1 MPSAI
6 SVMVERR
13 SGVATIRNGSYGR
26 GNGLRSAEWF
36 DRRDLDGFLHRS
48 WLKSTGVT
56 NETFRGRPVI
66 GICNS
71 WSELVN
77 CNVHLRGLAESVKR
91 GVLQAGGFPLEF
103 PVISLGESLMKP
115 TTMLYRNL
123 MAMDVEESIRSYPL
137 DGVVLLTGCD
147 KTNPASIMGAASADV
162 PAIVVTGGPML
173 NGRWRGKELGS
184 CSDCWHYHE
193 ELRAGRITEG
203 DFEEIENAMSR
214 SNGHCMTM
222 GTASTMA
229 CVTEALGL
237 TLPGAAAIPAV
248 DSRRAQVAEAAGRQ
262 IVELVE
268 RDLKPSD
275 ILTREAFE
283 NAVRVLHAISGSTNA
298 ILHLIAYAG
307 RVGVDLPLD
316 LFDDLCRTT
325 PWLVD
330 LKPAGRHLMEDF
342 YYAGGLPAVMAQIAG
357 LLDLDALTVTG
368 KTLGENLAETPTE
381 IVDREVIRSVDDP
394 LDAGGSLV
402 VLRGSLCP
410 DGAVMKISAAD
421 PRLLRHEGPAVVF
434 EDIHDLAARVDDDG
448 LDVDENSVMV
458 LRNGGPVGAPGMPEW
473 GHLPIPAKLLKRGV
487 TDLLRISDARMS
499 GTSYGAVVLHVAP
512 ESAVGGP
519 LALVETGDRV
529 RLDVEER
536 SLDLLVDEQE
546 FARRREAWSP
556 PERKDERG
564 YRRLYEDRVL
574 QANEGCDFD
583 FLRGRSPVVADAV
596 TYL

>member
-1 MPSAI
+1 VP
-6 SVMVERR
+6 
-13 SGVATIRNGSYGR
+13 TIRNASYGQP
-26 GNGLRSAEWF
+26 NGRRSSEWF

-48 WLKSTGVT
+48 WLKSTGMSD
-56 NETFRGRPVI
+56 ETFRGRPVI

-77 CNVHLRGLAESVKR
+77 CNVHLRGLAQAVKR
-91 GVLQAGGFPLEF
+91 GVLQAGGVPIEF

-147 KTNPASIMGAASADV
+147 KTNPASIMGAASANI
-162 PAIVVTGGPML
+162 PTIVVTGGPML
-173 NGRWRGKELGS
+173 NGHWRGRELGS
-184 CSDCWHYHE
+184 CSDCWHYNE
-193 ELRAGRITEG
+193 ELRAGRITEAE
-203 DFEEIENAMSR
+203 FEEIENSMSR

-237 TLPGAAAIPAV
+237 TLPGGAAIPAV

-268 RDLKPSD
+268 RDLKPSE
-275 ILTREAFE
+275 ILTRPAFE
-283 NAVRVLHAISGSTNA
+283 NAIRVLHAISGSTNA

-307 RVGVDLPLD
+307 RVGVDLPLQ
-316 LFDDLCRTT
+316 LFDDLCRST

-330 LKPAGRHLMEDF
+330 LKPAGEHLMEDF
-342 YYAGGLPAVMAQIAG
+342 FYAGGLPALMAQIAD
-357 LLDLDALTVTG
+357 LLDLGAMTVTG
-368 KTLGENLAETPTE
+368 QTLGDNLEESPTE
-381 IVDREVIRSVDDP
+381 IVDRDVIRPADDP
-394 LDAGGSLV
+394 LDTGGSLV

-421 PRLLRHEGPAVVF
+421 PRLLQHEGRAVVF
-434 EDIHDLAARVDDDG
+434 EHIHDLATRVDDEA
-448 LDVDENSVMV
+448 LEIDEDSVMV
-458 LRNGGPVGAPGMPEW
+458 LRNAGPVGAPGMPEW

-519 LALVETGDRV
+519 LALVETGDRIH
-529 RLDVEER
+529 LDVQER
-536 SLDLLVDEQE
+536 RLDLLVDNRELE
-546 FARRREAWSP
+546 RRREAWER

-564 YRRLYEDRVL
+564 YRRLYEDHVL

>member
-1 MPSAI
+1 MP
-6 SVMVERR
+6 
-13 SGVATIRNGSYGR
+13 TIRNQEYGR
-26 GNGLRSAEWF
+26 NGRRSAEWL

-48 WLKSTGVT
+48 WLKSEGFSD
-56 NETFRGRPVI
+56 ESFRGRPLI

-123 MAMDVEESIRSYPL
+123 MAMDVEESIRAYPL

-147 KTNPASIMGAASADV
+147 KTNPASVMGMASADV

-173 NGRWRGKELGS
+173 NGKWRGEDLGS

-193 ELRAGRITEG
+193 ELRGGRISEQ
-203 DFEEIENAMSR
+203 DFVEIENAMSR

-237 TLPGAAAIPAV
+237 TLPGGAAIPAV
-248 DSRRAQVAEAAGRQ
+248 DSRRAHLAEAAGGQ

-268 RDLKPSD
+268 RGIRPSD
-275 ILTREAFE
+275 ILTPDAFE
-283 NAVRVLHAISGSTNA
+283 NAIRALHAISGSTNA
-298 ILHLIAYAG
+298 IIHLIAYAG
-307 RVGVDLPLD
+307 RLGLDVPLS
-316 LFDDLCRTT
+316 LFDELCATT
-325 PWLVD
+325 PWLVN
-330 LKPAGRHLMEDF
+330 LKPAGDHLMEDF
-342 YYAGGLPAVMAQIAG
+342 YYAGGLPAVLGQIRD
-357 LLDLDALTVTG
+357 LLHLDAVTVTG
-368 KTLGENLAETPTE
+368 RTVGENLDAVPTD
-381 IVDREVIRSVDDP
+381 IVDEGVIRPRSNP
-394 LDAGGSLV
+394 LDEGGSLV
-402 VLRGSLCP
+402 VLRGNLCP

-421 PRLLRHEGPAVVF
+421 ARLLTHEGRAIVF
-434 EDIHDLAARVDDDG
+434 EDIHDLAARVDDPD
-448 LDVDENSVMV
+448 LDVDADSVMV
-458 LRNGGPVGAPGMPEW
+458 LRNAGPVGAPGMPEW

-487 TDLLRISDARMS
+487 SDLLRISDARMS

-512 ESAVGGP
+512 ESAIGGP
-519 LALVETGDRV
+519 LAFIRTGDRI
-529 RLDVEER
+529 RLDVQAR
-536 SLDLLVDEQE
+536 TLDAVVDDAEL
-546 FARRREAWSP
+546 AKRRAAWTP
-556 PERKDERG
+556 PAQKDERG
-564 YRRLYEDRVL
+564 YRRLYEEHVL
-574 QANEGCDFD
+574 QANEGCDLD
-583 FLRGRSPVVADAV
+583 FLKGRSAVVSDAV

>member
-1 MPSAI
+1 VP
-6 SVMVERR
+6 
-13 SGVATIRNGSYGR
+13 TIRNGNYGN
-26 GNGLRSAEWF
+26 GNGLRSSEWF

-56 NETFRGRPVI
+56 NTAFRGRPVI

-77 CNVHLRGLAESVKR
+77 CNVHLRGLAEAVKR
-91 GVLQAGGFPLEF
+91 GVVQAGGFPVEF
-103 PVISLGESLMKP
+103 PVMSLGESLMKP

-147 KTNPASIMGAASADV
+147 KTNPASIMGAASANI

-173 NGRWRGKELGS
+173 NGHWRGEELGS
-184 CSDCWHYHE
+184 CSDCWHYYE
-193 ELRAGRITEG
+193 ELRAGRITEAE
-203 DFEEIENAMSR
+203 FEEIENAMSR

-268 RDLKPSD
+268 AGLKPSD
-275 ILTREAFE
+275 ILTRSAFE
-283 NAVRVLHAISGSTNA
+283 NAIRVLHAISGSTNA

-307 RVGVDLPLD
+307 RVGVDLPLQ
-316 LFDDLCRTT
+316 LFDELCSST
-325 PWLVD
+325 PWLVN
-330 LKPAGRHLMEDF
+330 LKPAGEHLMEDF
-342 YYAGGLPAVMAQIAG
+342 YYAGGVPAVMQQIAE
-357 LLDLDALTVTG
+357 LLDLDAITVTG
-368 KTLGENLAETPTE
+368 RSVGENLQQTETT
-381 IVDREVIRSVDDP
+381 IVNGDVIRSAGDP

-402 VLRGSLCP
+402 VLYGSLCP

-421 PRLLRHEGPAVVF
+421 PRLLQHEGPAVVF
-434 EDIHDLAARVDDDG
+434 EDIHDLAARVDDES
-448 LDVDENSVMV
+448 LEIDESSVMM
-458 LRNGGPVGAPGMPEW
+458 LRNAGPVGAPGMPEW
-473 GHLPIPAKLLKRGV
+473 GHMPIPAKLLKRGV
-487 TDLLRISDARMS
+487 ADLVRISDARMS

-519 LALVETGDRV
+519 LALVETGDRI
-529 RLDVEER
+529 RLDVQER
-536 SLDLLVDEQE
+536 RLDLLVHDAEL
-546 FARRREAWSP
+546 ARRREAWEP
-556 PERKDERG
+556 PQRKDERG

>member
-1 MPSAI
+1 LPA
-6 SVMVERR
+6 
-13 SGVATIRNGSYGR
+13 IRNASYGK
-26 GNGLRSAEWF
+26 GTGLRSSEWF

-48 WLKSTGVT
+48 WLKSTGVS

-77 CNVHLRGLAESVKR
+77 CNVHLRGLAEAVKR

-147 KTNPASIMGAASADV
+147 KTNPASIMGAASANV

-173 NGRWRGKELGS
+173 NGHWRGRELGS
-184 CSDCWHYHE
+184 CSDCWHYNE
-193 ELRAGRITEG
+193 ELRAGRITQAE
-203 DFEEIENAMSR
+203 FEEIENSMSR

-268 RDLKPSD
+268 RDVKPSD
-275 ILTREAFE
+275 ILTRAAFE
-283 NAVRVLHAISGSTNA
+283 NAIRVLHSISGSTNA

-307 RVGVDLPLD
+307 RVGVELPLR
-316 LFDDLCRTT
+316 LFDELCAST

-330 LKPAGRHLMEDF
+330 LKPAGKHLMEDF
-342 YYAGGLPAVMAQIAG
+342 YYAGGLPAVMAQIAD
-357 LLDLDALTVTG
+357 LLDLGALTVTG
-368 KTLGENLAETPTE
+368 QTVAENLEQVSTE
-381 IVDREVIRSVDDP
+381 IVDPTVIRPADDP
-394 LDAGGSLV
+394 LDSGGSLV

-421 PRLLRHEGPAVVF
+421 PRLLQHEGRAVVF
-434 EDIHDLAARVDDDG
+434 EDIHDLAARVDDDA
-448 LDVDENSVMV
+448 LDIDASSVMV
-458 LRNGGPVGAPGMPEW
+458 LRNAGPVGAPGMPEW
-473 GHLPIPAKLLKRGV
+473 GHLPIPAKLLKQGV
-487 TDLLRISDARMS
+487 ADLVRISDARMS

-519 LALVETGDRV
+519 LALVETGDRI
-529 RLDVEER
+529 RLDVQER
-536 SLDLLVDEQE
+536 RLDLLVEEQE
-546 FARRREAWSP
+546 LTRRREAWQP
-556 PERKDERG
+556 PARKDERG
-564 YRRLYEDRVL
+564 YRRLYEDNVL
-574 QANEGCDFD
+574 QANEGCDFG
-583 FLRGRSPVVADAV
+583 FLRGRSAVVADAV

>member
-1 MPSAI
+1 VRNVPT
-6 SVMVERR
+6 
-13 SGVATIRNGSYGR
+13 SG
-26 GNGLRSAEWF
+26 GNGGRRSAEWF
-36 DRRDLDGFLHRS
+36 ERRDLDGFLHRS
-48 WLKSTGVT
+48 WLKSSGVSD
-56 NETFRGRPVI
+56 ETFRGRPLI

-103 PVISLGESLMKP
+103 PVLSLGESLMKP

-123 MAMDVEESIRSYPL
+123 MAMDVEESIRAYPL

-147 KTNPASIMGAASADV
+147 KTNPASIMGAASADI
-162 PAIVVTGGPML
+162 PSIVVTGGPML
-173 NGRWRGKELGS
+173 NGRWRGLEIGS

-193 ELRAGRITEG
+193 ELRAGRITEA
-203 DFEEIENAMSR
+203 DWVEIENSMSR

-237 TLPGAAAIPAV
+237 TLPGGAAIPAV
-248 DSRRAQVAEAAGRQ
+248 DSRRRHLAEAAGRQ
-262 IVELVE
+262 IVALVDE
-268 RDLKPSD
+268 GLTPSQ

-283 NAVRVLHAISGSTNA
+283 NAIRVLHAISGSTNA

-307 RVGVDLPLD
+307 RVGVELPLQ
-316 LFDDLCRTT
+316 LFDDLAGST

-342 YYAGGLPAVMAQIAG
+342 FYAGGVPAVMVQIAD
-357 LLDLDALTVTG
+357 LLHTDAITVTG
-368 KTLGENLAETPTE
+368 KTVADNIAGAEIVNTDVIRTREEPLGE
-381 IVDREVIRSVDDP
+381 V
-394 LDAGGSLV
+394 GSLV
-402 VLRGSLCP
+402 VLRGNLCP
-410 DGAVMKISAAD
+410 SGAVMKVSAAD
-421 PRLLRHEGPAVVF
+421 SALLHHEGRAIVF
-434 EDIHDLAARVDDDG
+434 EDIHDLAARIDDPALPCDAT
-448 LDVDENSVMV
+448 SVLV
-458 LRNGGPVGAPGMPEW
+458 LRNAGPVGAPGMPEW
-473 GHLPIPAKLLKRGV
+473 GHLPIPAKLLKQGV

-519 LALVETGDRV
+519 LALVHDGDLI
-529 RLDVEER
+529 RLDVAQR
-536 SLDLLVDEQE
+536 SLELVVDEAE
-546 FARRREAWSP
+546 LETRRTSWQP
-556 PERKDERG
+556 PAPTDERG
-564 YRRLYEDRVL
+564 YRRLHADHVL
-574 QANEGCDFD
+574 QADQGCDFD
-583 FLRGRSPVVADAV
+583 FLRGKTAVVADVV

>member
-1 MPSAI
+1 MPT
-6 SVMVERR
+6 M
-13 SGVATIRNGSYGR
+13 RNADDYAAA
-26 GNGLRSAEWF
+26 NGLRSREWF
-36 DRRDLDGFLHRS
+36 DRTDLDGFLHRS
-48 WLKSTGVT
+48 WLKSEGVT
-56 NETFRGRPVI
+56 DEAFRGRPVI

-103 PVISLGESLMKP
+103 PVMSLGESLMKP

-147 KTNPASIMGAASADV
+147 KTNPASILGAASADI

-173 NGRWRGKELGS
+173 NGHWRGKQLGS
-184 CSDCWHYHE
+184 CSDCWHYNE
-193 ELRAGRITEG
+193 ERRAGRISEAEFT
-203 DFEEIENAMSR
+203 EIENSLSR

-229 CVTEALGL
+229 CVTEGLGL

-248 DSRRAQVAEAAGRQ
+248 DSRRAQVAETAGRT
-262 IVELVE
+262 IVDLVE

-283 NAVRVLHAISGSTNA
+283 NAIRVLHAISGSTNA

-307 RVGVDLPLD
+307 RVGVDLPLQ
-316 LFDDLCRTT
+316 LFDELCTST

-330 LKPAGRHLMEDF
+330 LKPAGRYLMEDF
-342 YYAGGLPAVMAQIAG
+342 FYAGGLPAVMAEIAD
-357 LLDLDALTVTG
+357 LLHLDAITVTG
-368 KTLGENLAETPTE
+368 RTVAENLAGAELVNP
-381 IVDREVIRSVDDP
+381 DVIRPAGDP
-394 LDAGGSLV
+394 LDSGGSLV
-402 VLRGSLCP
+402 VLYGSLCP
-410 DGAVMKISAAD
+410 DGAVMKISAAE
-421 PRLLRHEGPAVVF
+421 RALLQHEGRAIVF
-434 EDIHDLAARVDDDG
+434 EDIHDLAARVDDPE
-448 LDVDENSVMV
+448 LECDETSVMV
-458 LRNGGPVGAPGMPEW
+458 LRNAGPIGAPGMPEW
-473 GHLPIPAKLLKRGV
+473 GHLPIPAKLLQRGV
-487 TDLLRISDARMS
+487 TDLVRISDARMS

-519 LALVETGDRV
+519 LALVEDGDTIL
-529 RLDVEER
+529 LDVAAR
-536 SLDLLVDEQE
+536 RLDLLVDEHE
-546 FARRREAWSP
+546 LAARRDAWTP
-556 PERKDERG
+556 PARKDERG
-564 YRRLYEDRVL
+564 YRMLHVDHVL
-574 QANEGCDFD
+574 QAHEGCDLD
-583 FLRGRSPVVADAV
+583 FLRGRSKVVSDAV

>member
-1 MPSAI
+1 M
-6 SVMVERR
+6 
-13 SGVATIRNGSYGR
+13 ATIRNASYGP
-26 GNGLRSAEWF
+26 GNGRRSSEWF

-77 CNVHLRGLAESVKR
+77 CNVHLRGLAQAVKR

-103 PVISLGESLMKP
+103 PVMSLGESLMKP

-123 MAMDVEESIRSYPL
+123 MAMDVEESIRAYPL

-147 KTNPASIMGAASADV
+147 KTNPASIMGAASANV
-162 PAIVVTGGPML
+162 PSIVVTGGPML

-184 CSDCWHYHE
+184 CSDCWHYNE
-193 ELRAGRITEG
+193 ELRAGRITQAE
-203 DFEEIENAMSR
+203 FEEIENAMSR

-248 DSRRAQVAEAAGRQ
+248 DSRRAQVAETAGRQ
-262 IVELVE
+262 IVELVD

-275 ILTREAFE
+275 VLTRPAFE
-283 NAVRVLHAISGSTNA
+283 NAIRVLHAISGSTNA

-316 LFDDLCRTT
+316 LFDDLCRST

-368 KTLGENLAETPTE
+368 KTLGENLAEAPTE
-381 IVDREVIRSVDDP
+381 IVDREVIRTAGDP

-402 VLRGSLCP
+402 VLRGSLSP

-434 EDIHDLAARVDDDG
+434 EDIHDLAGRVDDDG
-448 LDVDENSVMV
+448 LDIDENSVMV

-487 TDLLRISDARMS
+487 TDILRISDARMS

-519 LALVETGDRV
+519 LALVKTGDRI

-536 SLDLLVDEQE
+536 RLDLLVEEQE
-546 FARRREAWSP
+546 LARRREAWRP
-556 PERKDERG
+556 PERKDDRG